1 MAKNV
6 QTNFLN
12 LKGYTEIGKV
22 EMSRQYRNVNLHLL
36 EFLPGDVADQVPG
49 FDVLGL
55 VSLVLDHARVG
66 ALFEILVLKNECL
79 SKLYPNK
86 ILVK

>member
-1 MAKNV
+1 MANNF

-12 LKGYTEIGKV
+12 LQGYTEIRKV

-36 EFLPGDVADQVPG
+36 EFLPGDVTDQVPG

-55 VSLVLDHARVG
+55 VSLELDHARIG
-66 ALFEILVLKNECL
+66 ALLEILVLKHECL
-79 SKLYPNK
+79 SKIYPNK